1 MAMSTTED
9 TITTIE
15 LTEVERNLLA
25 AIVSDSIDDM
35 RKYIRSASMIPE
47 IFEAL
52 GITLGIALVIQDRIG
67 PFVEDEELPG
77 SS

>member
-52 GITLGIALVIQDRIG
+52 GITLGIALVIQERIG

>member
-52 GITLGIALVIQDRIG
+52 GITLGIALVIQERIG
-67 PFVEDEELPG
+67 PFVEVDDLPG

>member
-1 MAMSTTED
+1 MSTTED

-52 GITLGIALVIQDRIG
+52 GITLGIALVIQERIG